1 MIINVNTSK
10 AYEIEIKKHLLD
22 ETGPRISRLFRP
34 AKCCIITDENV
45 HRLYTGKVE
54 KSLKAAGFEVH
65 KIVFSPGEST
75 KNMNNLFRIL
85 RYLASEG
92 FTSSDFLIALG
103 GGVIGDLTGFA
114 AAIYMRG
121 ISYIQMPSSLLAMV
135 DSSVGGKTAI
145 DLPEG
150 KNLAGAF
157 WQPEAVYMDTACLET
172 LSKSQLQCGIIEMI
186 KAAVILDPSLFELFN
201 THKPQ
206 ELGSFIEDAIIKS
219 VGIKKRIV
227 ETDENEKGIR
237 KVLNLGHTIGHSVEK
252 LSSYN
257 ISHGHALASGLMIA
271 AGMAKAGGWAE
282 ENLVERLFP
291 LYEKYGFKADYG
303 YSPAELAKGAL
314 SDKKR
319 RGDII
324 SLVIPKAM
332 GNVTVKDIHISRLED
347 LIAAGLELI
356 RKRSSA
362 E

>member
-92 FTSSDFLIALG
+92 FTSSDFIIALG

-121 ISYIQMPSSLLAMV
+121 ISYIQMPTSLLAMV

-145 DLPEG
+145 NLPEG

-237 KVLNLGHTIGHSVEK
+237 RVLNLGHTIGHSVEK
-252 LSSYN
+252 LRN
-257 ISHGHALASGLMIA
+257 RCASL
-271 AGMAKAGGWAE
+271 
-282 ENLVERLFP
+282 
-291 LYEKYGFKADYG
+291 
-303 YSPAELAKGAL
+303 
-314 SDKKR
+314 
-319 RGDII
+319 
-324 SLVIPKAM
+324 
-332 GNVTVKDIHISRLED
+332 
-347 LIAAGLELI
+347 
-356 RKRSSA
+356 
-362 E
+362 